1 MCRLWRVSKP
11 CLALPRPYARPCRVC
26 ARPVCP
32 QRVHTRYGC
41 SPRALPLAPAA
52 RVRPCVGACVRPCVR
67 PCAPVRVCACARRRV
82 RARLRVR
89 SGTAYTRG
97 REPCRPR
104 AAVSAQKGGTA
115 GTKKGVC
122 RALCRPF
129 RVGSQTLSPRVT
141 LVTPETGGGVCT
153 GADGGA
159 CAGVC
164 EGACAPA
171 PPRRVLA
178 LCARARA
185 GGDGRAGR
193 HALARHCAGAHAHN
207 TDACIRC
214 VTRAH
219 ASA

>member
-1 MCRLWRVSKP
+1 MPRLAFPPSVCPPVPR
-11 CLALPRPYARPCRVC
+11 LRPYSYARSGCVRVPCVR
-26 ARPVCP
+26 
-32 QRVHTRYGC
+32 
-41 SPRALPLAPAA
+41 PRALPLAPAA
-52 RVRPCVGACVRPCVR
+52 RVRPCVGACVRPC
-67 PCAPVRVCACARRRV
+67 APVRVCACARRRV
-82 RARLRVR
+82 CARLRVR

-115 GTKKGVC
+115 GTEKGVC

-141 LVTPETGGGVCT
+141 LVTPETGGVVCT

-164 EGACAPA
+164 KGTCALA

-207 TDACIRC
+207 TDACIRG